1 MNWFSNLFRM
11 ATPENALMVRE
22 ATPAPIGGAPGVPD
36 STMPVNNQ
44 PAHGSGSFQNN
55 IVVPHGYQA
64 PLTIGA
70 FHRAV
75 TLEAK
80 TVAQFEPQ
88 MQKKDFEKD
97 NFTPDMRGYGKQLN
111 YLLQVQP
118 NPIMTAAIFWQQMAI
133 SRHMLGNAYAYL
145 ERDEFDNVV
154 AIWWA
159 GYGSYIMTTG
169 EYILTYATDRG
180 LRNRVRVPAR
190 DVIHWPN
197 TFREPNGYLGIPT
210 LRYILGTLALNAT
223 EKQQALEI
231 AGKGGR
237 MKLIIGEDP
246 GSSGVSPIAMGMF
259 DKKEMDE
266 YAEEIESKLY
276 KNDVLAMRALKSV
289 QNISISPQEQ
299 QLVELLNVSV
309 DDIARFMGTPRP
321 LLMAD
326 TNSHYNSYEQATM
339 EYLTRT
345 IQPLVQEIEQEIT
358 RKLLTYKDFGVKR
371 FHMCEIPLLRLDKK
385 SQAEVDEK
393 RLRTGTATVNE
404 LRKQYDMPAVKDGDI
419 VYVLTNLAE
428 LGSPKLRD
436 VAGGGRPAQEP
447 QTPQQ
452 STAKEGDEK

>member
-1 MNWFSNLFRM
+1 MDNFFANMFRK
-11 ATPENALMVRE
+11 RE
-22 ATPAPIGGAPGVPD
+22 AAPAPINGVPGVPD
-36 STMPVNNQ
+36 STL
-44 PAHGSGSFQNN
+44 PANTPAQGSGSFQEN
-55 IVVPHGYQA
+55 IIIPGGFQSS
-64 PLTIGA
+64 LTIGA

-80 TVAQFEPQ
+80 TVSQFEPQ
-88 MQKKDFEKD
+88 FQKKDFEKD
-97 NFTPDMRGYGKQLN
+97 NFTIDMRGYGKQLN
-111 YLLQVQP
+111 YLMQVQP
-118 NPIMTAAIFWQQMAI
+118 NPVMTAATFWQQMCI
-133 SRHMLGNAYAYL
+133 SRHMTGNAYAYM
-145 ERDEFDNVV
+145 ERDEFDMVK

-159 GYGSYIMTTG
+159 GYGAYNLAANTYT
-169 EYILTYATDRG
+169 LTFSTDKG
-180 LRNRVRVPAR
+180 IRNRVEVPSS

-210 LRYILGTLALNAT
+210 IRFILSTLALSAT

-237 MKLIIGEDP
+237 MKLIIGEDQT
-246 GSSGVSPIAMGMF
+246 GSGVSPIAMGLF
-259 DKKEMDE
+259 DKKEMDK
-266 YAEEIESKLY
+266 YAQEIESKLY
-276 KNDVLAMRALKSV
+276 KNDVLAIRALKSV
-289 QNISISPQEQ
+289 QNISISPAEQ
-299 QLVELLNVSV
+299 QLVELLGVTV

-345 IQPLVQEIEQEIT
+345 IQPLVQEVEQEVT
-358 RKLLTYKDFGVKR
+358 RKFLTYKDFGVKR

-385 SQAEVDEK
+385 AQAEVDEK

-428 LGSPKLRD
+428 LGSAKLRD
-436 VAGGGRPAQEP
+436 VAGGGRPTTEPAQQP
-447 QTPQQ
+447 A
-452 STAKEGDEK
+452 AKEGEEKK